1 MAERRNFVRLK
12 KRLEVE
18 YKVII
23 DRFAST
29 AQSPS
34 TTFTDSISGNGMS
47 MYIPKPMD
55 KGKKLELTIKLPSGP
70 IDMAGEVIGTNE
82 ISDNQ
87 YEIIVKF
94 IQIDEPERDKLVKF
108 VTREGVKAKPKK

>member
-1 MAERRNFVRLK
+1 MDERRNFVRLQ

-18 YKVII
+18 YKIII
-23 DRFAST
+23 DKFAST

-34 TTFTDSISGNGMS
+34 TSFTDSISGNGMS
-47 MYIPKPMD
+47 MYIPKPMV
-55 KGKKLELTIKLPSGP
+55 KGTQLELTIKLPSGP
-70 IDMAGEVIGTNE
+70 IDMAGEVIGTNA